1 MKILFYR
8 YGSICE
14 EDVIEAFNEYGIET
28 KEILEEVYNKQLL
41 PSDCVR
47 ILKTALDK
55 DNYSFVFSIN
65 FFPTVSD
72 VCNIY
77 HIPYMCLIVD
87 SPVLELYSE
96 SIRNPYNRIFLFDRA
111 LYNEFHSYNPDCI
124 FHIPLA
130 TNVNRWDRVIAAD
143 TSKRFTC
150 DISFVGSLYTEKS
163 PLKLDNATDYI
174 KGYVDGLVEAQLK
187 IYGYYFIDNL
197 LTEELAEE
205 ILNQM
210 PTHYVFLDK
219 YRADNKALVSQLYI
233 GSRISAEER
242 LRVFHL
248 LSQKYNVDIY
258 TGSDTTSLPKLH
270 NRGLAKTHTEMP
282 LIFNRT
288 GINLNITSK
297 PIRSGIPLRVFDV
310 IGCGGFLITNY
321 QTELPEF
328 FSIGEHL
335 EAYDSMEDLDNKV
348 QFYLEHPQIR
358 QEIARNGY
366 EYVKANHTYTI
377 RIGQMISL
385 AFGQK
390 EVH

>member
-14 EDVIEAFNEYGIET
+14 EDILEAFHEYGIET
-28 KEILEEVYNKQLL
+28 QEVLEEVYNKQLL
-41 PSDCVR
+41 PGDCVR
-47 ILKTALDK
+47 ILNAALDK
-55 DNYSFVFSIN
+55 DNYAFVFSIN

-96 SIRNPYNRIFLFDRA
+96 SIRNPYNRIFLFDRE
-111 LYNEFHSYNPDCI
+111 LYNEFHSYNPECI

-130 TNVNRWDRVIAAD
+130 TNVKRWDKVINSD
-143 TSKRFTC
+143 RTHRFTSA
-150 DISFVGSLYTEKS
+150 ISFVGSLYTEKS
-163 PLKLDNATDYI
+163 PLKLDNAPDYI

-197 LTEELAEE
+197 LTDELAET

-210 PTHYVFLDK
+210 PRHYKFLDN
-219 YRADNKALVSQLYI
+219 YRVNNKALVSQLYI

-242 LRVFHL
+242 LRIFHM

-297 PIRSGIPLRVFDV
+297 PIRSGIPLRVFD
-310 IGCGGFLITNY
+310 ILGCGGFLITNY
-321 QTELPEF
+321 QTELPEL

-335 EAYDSMEDLDNKV
+335 EAYDSFEDLDNKV
-348 QFYLEHPQIR
+348 SFYLEHPELR
-358 QEIARNGY
+358 EEIASTGY
-366 EYVKANHTYTI
+366 EFVKENHTYTV
-377 RIGQMISL
+377 RVGQMISL
-385 AFGQK
+385 AFGK
-390 EVH
+390 

>member
-14 EDVIEAFNEYGIET
+14 EDIIEAFHEYGIET
-28 KEILEEVYNKQLL
+28 QEVLEEVYNKQLL
-41 PSDCVR
+41 PGDCVR
-47 ILKTALDK
+47 ILNAALDK
-55 DNYSFVFSIN
+55 DNYAFVFSIN

-96 SIRNPYNRIFLFDRA
+96 SIRNPYNRIFLFDRE
-111 LYNEFHSYNPDCI
+111 LYNEFHSYNPECI

-130 TNVNRWDRVIAAD
+130 TNVKRWDKVINSD
-143 TSKRFTC
+143 RTDRFTSE
-150 DISFVGSLYTEKS
+150 ISFVGSLYTEKS
-163 PLKLDNATDYI
+163 PLKLDNAPDYI

-197 LTEELAEE
+197 LTDELAET

-210 PTHYVFLDK
+210 PQHYEFLDN
-219 YRADNKALVSQLYI
+219 YRVNNKALVSQLYI

-242 LRVFHL
+242 LRIFHM

-297 PIRSGIPLRVFDV
+297 PIRSGIPLRVFD
-310 IGCGGFLITNY
+310 ILGCGGFLITNY

-335 EAYDSMEDLDNKV
+335 EAYDSFEDLDYKIN
-348 QFYLEHPQIR
+348 FYLEHPELR
-358 QEIARNGY
+358 KEIARAGY
-366 EYVKANHTYTI
+366 EFVKENHTYTA
-377 RIGQMISL
+377 RVGQMIAL
-385 AFGQK
+385 AFGK
-390 EVH
+390 

>member
-14 EDVIEAFNEYGIET
+14 EDIIEAFHEYGIET
-28 KEILEEVYNKQLL
+28 QEVLEEVYNKQLL
-41 PSDCVR
+41 PGDCVR
-47 ILKTALDK
+47 ILNVALDK
-55 DNYSFVFSIN
+55 DNYAFVFSIN

-77 HIPYMCLIVD
+77 RIPYMCLIVD

-96 SIRNPYNRIFLFDRA
+96 SIRNPYNRIFLFDRE
-111 LYNEFHSYNPDCI
+111 LYNEFHSYNPECI

-130 TNVNRWDRVIAAD
+130 TNVKRWDKVINSD
-143 TSKRFTC
+143 RTDRFTSE
-150 DISFVGSLYTEKS
+150 ISFVGSLYTEKS
-163 PLKLDNATDYI
+163 PLKLDNAPDYI

-197 LTEELAEE
+197 LTDELAET

-210 PTHYVFLDK
+210 PRHYKFLDN
-219 YRADNKALVSQLYI
+219 YRVNNKALVSQLYI

-242 LRVFHL
+242 LRIFHM

-270 NRGLAKTHTEMP
+270 NCGLAKTHTEMP

-297 PIRSGIPLRVFDV
+297 PIRSGIPLRVFD
-310 IGCGGFLITNY
+310 ILGCGGFLITNY

-335 EAYDSMEDLDNKV
+335 EAYDSFEDLDYKIN
-348 QFYLEHPQIR
+348 FYLEHPELR
-358 QEIARNGY
+358 EEIARAGY
-366 EYVKANHTYTI
+366 EFVKENHTYTA
-377 RIGQMISL
+377 RVGQMIAL
-385 AFGQK
+385 AFGK
-390 EVH
+390 

>member
-14 EDVIEAFNEYGIET
+14 EDIIEAFHEYGIET
-28 KEILEEVYNKQLL
+28 QEVLEEMYNKQLL
-41 PSDCVR
+41 PGDCVR
-47 ILKTALDK
+47 ILNAALDK
-55 DNYSFVFSIN
+55 DNYAFVFSIN

-96 SIRNPYNRIFLFDRA
+96 SIRNPYNRIFLFDRE
-111 LYNEFHSYNPDCI
+111 LYNEFHSYNPECI

-130 TNVNRWDRVIAAD
+130 TNVKRWDKVINSD
-143 TSKRFTC
+143 RTHRFTSE
-150 DISFVGSLYTEKS
+150 ISFVGSLYTEKS
-163 PLKLDNATDYI
+163 PLKLDNAPDYI

-197 LTEELAEE
+197 LTDELAET

-210 PTHYVFLDK
+210 PRHYKFLDN
-219 YRADNKALVSQLYI
+219 YRVNNKALVSQLYI

-242 LRVFHL
+242 LRIFHM

-297 PIRSGIPLRVFDV
+297 PIRSGIPLRVFD
-310 IGCGGFLITNY
+310 ILGCGGFLITNY
-321 QTELPEF
+321 QTEFPEL

-335 EAYDSMEDLDNKV
+335 EAYDSFEDLDNKV
-348 QFYLEHPQIR
+348 SFYLEHPELR
-358 QEIARNGY
+358 EEIARAGY
-366 EYVKANHTYTI
+366 EFVKENHTYTV
-377 RIGQMISL
+377 RVGQMISL
-385 AFGQK
+385 AFGK
-390 EVH
+390 

>member
-14 EDVIEAFNEYGIET
+14 EDIIEAFHEYGIET
-28 KEILEEVYNKQLL
+28 QEVLEEVYNKQLL
-41 PSDCVR
+41 PGDCVR
-47 ILKTALDK
+47 ILNAALDK
-55 DNYSFVFSIN
+55 DNYAFVFSIN

-96 SIRNPYNRIFLFDRA
+96 SIRNPYNRIFLFDRE
-111 LYNEFHSYNPDCI
+111 LYNEFHSYNPECI

-130 TNVNRWDRVIAAD
+130 TNVKRWDKVINSD
-143 TSKRFTC
+143 RTHRFTSE
-150 DISFVGSLYTEKS
+150 ISFVGSLYTEKS
-163 PLKLDNATDYI
+163 PLKLDNAPDYI

-197 LTEELAEE
+197 LTDELAET

-210 PTHYVFLDK
+210 PRHYKFLDN
-219 YRADNKALVSQLYI
+219 YRVNNKALVSQLYI

-242 LRVFHL
+242 LRIFHM

-297 PIRSGIPLRVFDV
+297 PIRSGIPLRVFD
-310 IGCGGFLITNY
+310 ILGCGGFLITNY
-321 QTELPEF
+321 QTELPEL

-335 EAYDSMEDLDNKV
+335 EAYDSFEDLDNKV
-348 QFYLEHPQIR
+348 SFYLEHPELR
-358 QEIARNGY
+358 EEIARAGY
-366 EYVKANHTYTI
+366 EFVKENHTYTV
-377 RIGQMISL
+377 RVGQMISL
-385 AFGQK
+385 AFGK
-390 EVH
+390 

>member
-14 EDVIEAFNEYGIET
+14 EDIIEAFHEYGIET
-28 KEILEEVYNKQLL
+28 QEVLEEVYNKHLL
-41 PSDCVR
+41 PSDCVK
-47 ILKTALDK
+47 ILNSALDK

-96 SIRNPYNRIFLFDRA
+96 SIKNPYNRIFLFDRA
-111 LYNEFHSYNPDCI
+111 LYNDFYSYNPECI

-130 TNVNRWDRVIAAD
+130 TNVKRWDKVINSD
-143 TSKRFTC
+143 RTTRFAS

-174 KGYVDGLVEAQLK
+174 KGYVNGLVEAQLK

-197 LTEELAEE
+197 LTDELADE

-210 PTHYVFLDK
+210 SQHYVFPEK
-219 YRADNKALVSQLYI
+219 YRTNNKALVSQLYI
-233 GSRISAEER
+233 GSKISAEER
-242 LRVFHL
+242 MRIFHI
-248 LSQKYNVDIY
+248 LSHKYNVDIY
-258 TGSDTTSLPKLH
+258 TGSDTILLPKLH

-297 PIRSGIPLRVFDV
+297 PIRSGIPLRVFD
-310 IGCGGFLITNY
+310 ILGCGGFLITNY

-335 EAYDSMEDLDNKV
+335 EAYDSFEDLDYKIN
-348 QFYLEHPQIR
+348 FYLEHPELR
-358 QEIARNGY
+358 KEIARAGY
-366 EYVKANHTYTI
+366 EFVKENHTYTV
-377 RIGQMISL
+377 RVGQMIAL
-385 AFGQK
+385 AFGK
-390 EVH
+390 